1 MFQRPP
7 KRRTLGSV
15 NSNSTYVNHQHMPS
29 PSSPVDVGY
38 GSDSIS
44 NGHYSRRNDRRRKKG
59 GIPCGFFLFWTT
71 LLLAGPY
78 LYYEYYVMPNL
89 VLSEGSPEEVER
101 IKHHW
106 MTKYHKLQKQHE
118 ALEKDLKTKAEQL
131 QQAVELGGGG
141 AQEEALKRKLS
152 ETNDVLRQER
162 VWFQEWKTKAENLER
177 SEKDFRAIIKEI
189 SKRTLIQ
196 K

>member
-1 MFQRPP
+1 
-7 KRRTLGSV
+7 
-15 NSNSTYVNHQHMPS
+15 MPS

-38 GSDSIS
+38 GSDHNSMS
-44 NGHYSRRNDRRRKKG
+44 NGHYRRRNDRRREKR

-78 LYYEYYVMPNL
+78 LYYEYYVMPDL
-89 VLSEGSPEEVER
+89 VLSEGSSEEVER

-106 MTKYHKLQKQHE
+106 MTKYHKLQKEHE
-118 ALEKDLKTKAEQL
+118 ALEKDLKIKAEEL
-131 QQAVELGGGG
+131 QQAIELGGGG

-152 ETNDVLRQER
+152 ETNDVLQQER
-162 VWFQEWKTKAENLER
+162 VWFQEWKTKAEDLER
-177 SEKDFRAIIKEI
+177 SEIDLRAVIREI